1 MDYREEYKKRVE
13 AKEEQAKVSRAK
25 RKDKKRAEILN
36 NQLELERLKEH
47 STGLIT
53 WKRKGT
59 LLVWE
64 GFVNNEKCFKISNG
78 VYKYSLSTF
87 VDTGDKKDKN
97 PKTSFEL
104 NKLQLVAEKIV
115 KKIVSSPET
124 EKK

>member
-1 MDYREEYKKRVE
+1 MDYKEKYKKRVE
-13 AKEEQAKVSRAK
+13 AEEEQAKISRNK
-25 RKDKKRAEILN
+25 RKDKKKSELLK

-64 GFVNNEKCFKISNG
+64 GYVGSEKYFKISNG
-78 VYKYSLSTF
+78 VYKYSLTVY

-97 PKTSFEL
+97 PKTAFEL
-104 NKLQLVAEKIV
+104 NKLQLVAEKIA
-115 KKIVSSPET
+115 KKIPPPEIEL
-124 EKK
+124 EK